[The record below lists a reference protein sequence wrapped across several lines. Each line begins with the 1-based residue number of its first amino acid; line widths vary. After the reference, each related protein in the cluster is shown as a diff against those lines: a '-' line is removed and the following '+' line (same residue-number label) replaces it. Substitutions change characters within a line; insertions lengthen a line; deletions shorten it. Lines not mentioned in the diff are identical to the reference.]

1 MKPRPKPLVGL
12 FLGLLVGLVIVGLLW
27 QLGVAP
33 PDRFILFG
41 VVAVSI
47 ALVEVLL
54 TQTTRRGKKRF
65 VTSMIIAGVFAGV
78 GLTGIPEVFMNAGTV
93 SDGCTLEVTSG
104 DQTVSAADTSAF
116 APLDTTPTG
125 TLEWTSSTDAVLTN
139 WDTALGMYIGG
150 IPVELFTAHREN
162 ADNATAWHGS
172 EDVADYLK
180 KLEDQTGLQLRG
192 TYHVYGYVH
201 ADEGDCEMAA
211 YIRVNA
217 ENPFATPLII
227 ALWVAGALLLVIIAW
242 VTVSVRRSIHDAKAF
257 AKQEAL
263 ATGAAAATPGTEG
276 DAAPEVAVP
285 DAGSPGAFSSPEPV
299 AKPAVAPEAKPVT
312 TPAEEPAVV
321 EPTVD
326 EPKPTEVM
334 PTVDDNPSPA
344 SGAEDEP
351 KAT

>member
-12 FLGLLVGLVIVGLLW
+12 FLGLLLGLVIVGLLW

-41 VVAVSI
+41 AVAVAI
-47 ALVEVLL
+47 AIVELLV

-150 IPVELFTAHREN
+150 IPVELFTAHRDN
-162 ADNATAWHGS
+162 AEKATAWHGS

-227 ALWVAGALLLVIIAW
+227 ALWAAGALLLVIITW
-242 VTVSVRRSIHDAKAF
+242 VAVSVRRSIRDAKAF
-257 AKQEAL
+257 AAQEAAIAT
-263 ATGAAAATPGTEG
+263 ATGATDTEPP
-276 DAAPEVAVP
+276 AVPEAVVAP
-285 DAGSPGAFSSPEPV
+285 DAGSPGAFSAPEPV
-299 AKPAVAPEAKPVT
+299 AKPAATPDAEPVATRIRSSA
-312 TPAEEPAVV
+312 TPAAEPLL
-321 EPTVD
+321 
-326 EPKPTEVM
+326 
-334 PTVDDNPSPA
+334 
-344 SGAEDEP
+344 
-351 KAT
+351 